1 MQSSIK
7 NRGVVTSLPTKYEKT
22 PRKSGAPNEKEQI
35 NERKQSNN
43 ALTLT
48 LYHEKSSQH
57 AANSHNATFLLSRI
71 RCTFWSARP

>member
-1 MQSSIK
+1 MQSFNQKQGRNNPLS
-7 NRGVVTSLPTKYEKT
+7 TKYEKT

-35 NERKQSNN
+35 NERTQSNN
-43 ALTLT
+43 TLTLT